1 MAGSLAAIRTKVEA
15 KLQTLTGSGQPVSVV
30 YDHYTTNISGYPC
43 VMHEP
48 GTIIPNVEDTANN
61 IRAYVIEVLIVQEIS
76 NTSRQTAL
84 GRMVTITDAILD
96 MFDQDFTLTGTCR
109 GGIEAVPA
117 EFGQADMEDGPV
129 LFNTIRI
136 ACRDLIDIT

>member
-1 MAGSLAAIRTKVEA
+1 MAGSLAAIRTKVHA

-30 YDHYTTNISGYPC
+30 YDYYTTDIAGYPC

-48 GTIIPNVEDTANN
+48 GTVVASVEDTANN
-61 IRAYVIEVLIVQEIS
+61 LRAYNIDILVVHEIGR
-76 NTSRQTAL
+76 TARDVAL

-96 MFDQDFTLTGTCR
+96 MFDQDFTLTGTAR
-109 GGIEAVPA
+109 GGIEAVPG

-129 LFNTIRI
+129 LFNTIRL